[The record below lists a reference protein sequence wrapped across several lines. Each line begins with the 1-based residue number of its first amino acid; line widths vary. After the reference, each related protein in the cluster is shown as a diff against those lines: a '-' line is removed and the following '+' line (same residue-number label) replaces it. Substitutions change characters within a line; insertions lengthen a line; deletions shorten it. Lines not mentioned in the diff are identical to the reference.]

1 MTPTE
6 VDSSNPSKSSEPL
19 SPTSPTSSENIQST
33 PSGNETED
41 DSHPVGV
48 QERPGKLDMGKIFEA
63 DHDGDAEE
71 AAATDRSVD
80 WYDKLVGSTSS
91 VNGKQRDEQACE
103 VISIATVGAE
113 Y

>member
-1 MTPTE
+1 M
-6 VDSSNPSKSSEPL
+6 
-19 SPTSPTSSENIQST
+19 
-33 PSGNETED
+33 
-41 DSHPVGV
+41 GV

-103 VISIATVGAE
+103 VISIATVGIMPE
-113 Y
+113 WSCFLQLR